1 MSNTSNTSNNY
12 LLKGQDSIRK
22 SYVSRFKGMSWID
35 IVIMVEEEE
44 EVARELAIR
53 KSVAERKVLIAKG
66 EYELE
71 EGEEIE

>member
-1 MSNTSNTSNNY
+1 MSAKSNNY
-12 LLKGQDSIRK
+12 LTSGQECHR

-44 EVARELAIR
+44 EEAREIAIR
-53 KSVAERKVLIAKG
+53 KSIAERNALIAKG
-66 EYELE
+66 EYEFE

>member
-1 MSNTSNTSNNY
+1 MYAKSNNY
-12 LLKGQDSIRK
+12 STRGQEP
-22 SYVSRFKGMSWID
+22 YVSSVTRFKGMSWID

-53 KSVAERKVLIAKG
+53 KSIAERKVLIAKG

>member
-1 MSNTSNTSNNY
+1 MYAKSNNY
-12 LLKGQDSIRK
+12 SSRGQESHK
-22 SYVSRFKGMSWID
+22 SYVTRFKGMSWID

-53 KSVAERKVLIAKG
+53 KSIAERKVLIAKG

-71 EGEEIE
+71 EGEEIEEN

>member
-1 MSNTSNTSNNY
+1 MSSIANNY
-12 LLKGQDSIRK
+12 STCGPKSIR

-35 IVIMVEEEE
+35 VVIMVEEEQ

-53 KSVAERKVLIAKG
+53 KSIAERKSLIAKG

-71 EGEEIE
+71 EGEEIEN

>member
-1 MSNTSNTSNNY
+1 MSAKSNNY
-12 LLKGQDSIRK
+12 SSRGQESYK

-44 EVARELAIR
+44 EVAREIAIR
-53 KSVAERKVLIAKG
+53 KSTEERKFLIAKG